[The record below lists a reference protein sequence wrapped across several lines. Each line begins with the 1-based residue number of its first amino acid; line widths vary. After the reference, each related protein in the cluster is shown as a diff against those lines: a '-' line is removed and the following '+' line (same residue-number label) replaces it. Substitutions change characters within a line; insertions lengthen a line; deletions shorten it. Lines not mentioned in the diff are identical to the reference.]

1 MGLTLQSKFF
11 LIVKKPQ
18 YITIFVALAALCLL
32 WAFGSIKPPAQ
43 ANAHEGH
50 QHEHAGQPGAGSVS
64 TSSFSIDSALT
75 AAKGTLLP
83 AGAARLTSLESTI
96 EKSPDQGQKVQAF
109 RALSMYWKD
118 SVKAFIPYA
127 WYVAEGARLENSE
140 KNLNF
145 AGHLF
150 LNNLQHV
157 ENGEMAKWM
166 ALQAK
171 DLFERSLKLNPDND
185 SAKVGLG
192 STYMFGGISNAPME
206 GIAKIREVV
215 AKDSTNLY
223 AQMTLAMGSLM
234 SGQTDKAKERLE
246 TIIRLDSKNLQALLL
261 LADIYEKQDKKQEA
275 ITYYQK
281 ALPLATEHTEMR
293 AELQKRIDALKKQN

>member
-1 MGLTLQSKFF
+1 
-11 LIVKKPQ
+11 VKKPQ
-18 YITIFVALAALCLL
+18 YITLFVAIAALGLL
-32 WAFGSIKPPAQ
+32 WAFGSIKPKAQ
-43 ANAHEGH
+43 ANSHEGH
-50 QHEHAGQPGAGSVS
+50 QHEHADQPAAGAVS
-64 TSSFSIDSALT
+64 TSSFSIDSALG

-83 AGAARLTSLESTI
+83 AGAARLNSLESTI
-96 EKSPDQGQKVQAF
+96 AKSPDQGQKLKAF
-109 RALSMYWKD
+109 NELSLYWKD

-157 ENGEMAKWM
+157 DNGEMAKWM

-215 AKDSTNLY
+215 NKDSTNLY

-246 TIIRLDSKNLQALLL
+246 TITRLDSKNLQALLL
-261 LADIYEKQDKKQEA
+261 LADVYEKQDKKQDA
-275 ITYYQK
+275 IAYYQK

>member
-1 MGLTLQSKFF
+1 M
-11 LIVKKPQ
+11 KKPQ
-18 YITIFVALAALCLL
+18 YFTILVAVAVLCIL
-32 WAFGSIKPPAQ
+32 WAFGKTKPDAS
-43 ANAHEGH
+43 HSSHDGH
-50 QHEHAGQPGAGSVS
+50 QHEEAAAAPAAGLLTP
-64 TSSFSIDSALT
+64 SFSIDSVLSMEKGKLPQQDISAL
-75 AAKGTLLP
+75 GQI
-83 AGAARLTSLESTI
+83 ESSV
-96 EKSPDQGQKVQAF
+96 EKSKDNEQKLHAF
-109 RALSMYWKD
+109 HQLSQFWKD
-118 SVKAFIPYA
+118 KGKAFIPYA

-215 AKDSTNLY
+215 TKDSTNLY

-281 ALPLATEHTEMR
+281 ALPLANEHTEMR

>member
-32 WAFGSIKPPAQ
+32 WAFGSIKPEAQ

-50 QHEHAGQPGAGSVS
+50 QHDHADQPAGETVS

-75 AAKGTLLP
+75 AAKATLLP
-83 AGAARLTSLESTI
+83 ANAARLNSLENTTQ
-96 EKSPDQGQKVQAF
+96 KSPDERQKLQAF
-109 RALSMYWKD
+109 RELSLYWKD

-157 ENGEMAKWM
+157 ENGEMVKWM

-171 DLFERSLKLNPDND
+171 DLFERSLKLNSDND

-215 AKDSTNLY
+215 TKDSTNLY

-261 LADIYEKQDKKQEA
+261 LADIYEKQDKKQDA
-275 ITYYQK
+275 IAYYQK

>member
-18 YITIFVALAALCLL
+18 YITIFIAVAVLGVL
-32 WAFGSIKPPAQ
+32 WAFGSIKPEAT
-43 ANAHEGH
+43 AHSHEGH
-50 QHEHAGQPGAGSVS
+50 QHDQPSQAAAGSVAV
-64 TSSFSIDSALT
+64 SSFSIDSALNVAKDKLLPASNNRLNTLEAT
-75 AAKGTLLP
+75 AAKAP
-83 AGAARLTSLESTI
+83 AI
-96 EKSPDQGQKVQAF
+96 QQKIQAF
-109 RALSMYWKD
+109 RELSQYWKD
-118 SVKAFIPYA
+118 SIKAFIPYA
-127 WYVAEGARLENSE
+127 WYNAEGARLENSE

-157 ENGEMAKWM
+157 DNGEMAKWM

-171 DLFERSLKLNPDND
+171 DLFERALQVNPDND

-215 AKDSTNLY
+215 ARDSTNLY

-234 SGQTDKAKERLE
+234 SGQTEKARERLE
-246 TIIRLDSKNLQALLL
+246 TIIRIDSKNLQALLM
-261 LADIYEKQDKKQEA
+261 LADLYEKQDKKQDA
-275 ITYYQK
+275 IAYYQK
-281 ALPLATEHTEMR
+281 ALPLATAHTEMK
-293 AELQKRIDALKKQN
+293 AELQKRIDALKKQQ

>member
-1 MGLTLQSKFF
+1 M
-11 LIVKKPQ
+11 KKPQ
-18 YITIFVALAALCLL
+18 YITIFVAIAALGLL
-32 WAFGSIKPPAQ
+32 WAFGSIKPEAK
-43 ANAHEGH
+43 ANSHEGH
-50 QHEHAGQPGAGSVS
+50 QHEHADQPAAGSVS
-64 TSSFSIDSALT
+64 TSSFSIDSALS

-83 AGAARLTSLESTI
+83 AGAARLNSLESTI
-96 EKSPDQGQKVQAF
+96 AKSPDQGQKLKAF
-109 RALSMYWKD
+109 NELSLYWKD

-157 ENGEMAKWM
+157 DNGEMAKWM

-215 AKDSTNLY
+215 TKDSTNLY

-246 TIIRLDSKNLQALLL
+246 TITRLDSKNLQALLL
-261 LADIYEKQDKKQEA
+261 LADIYEKQDKKQDA
-275 ITYYQK
+275 IAYYQK

>member
-1 MGLTLQSKFF
+1 LGLTLQSKFF

-18 YITIFVALAALCLL
+18 YITIFVAIAALVLL
-32 WAFGSIKPPAQ
+32 WAFGNIKPGAQ
-43 ANAHEGH
+43 AHSHEGH
-50 QHEHAGQPGAGSVS
+50 QHDDAGQPAAGSVS
-64 TSSFSIDSALT
+64 TSSFSIDSALNS
-75 AAKGTLLP
+75 ARGTLLP
-83 AGAARLTSLESTI
+83 AGAARLAALEATS
-96 EKSPDQGQKVQAF
+96 KSGADREQKLHAF
-109 RALSMYWKD
+109 HQLSQYWKD

-127 WYVAEGARLENSE
+127 WYIAEGARLENSE

-150 LNNLQHV
+150 LNNLQNV

-223 AQMTLAMGSLM
+223 AQMTLAMGSIM

-261 LADIYEKQDKKQEA
+261 LADIYEKQDKKQDA

-281 ALPLATEHTEMR
+281 ALPLAKEHTEMR

>member
-18 YITIFVALAALCLL
+18 YITLFVALVALCLL
-32 WAFGSIKPPAQ
+32 WAFASIKPRAA

-50 QHEHAGQPGAGSVS
+50 QHNDAARPAAGTVL

-75 AAKGTLLP
+75 AAKQTLLP
-83 AGAARLTSLESTI
+83 SNAARLNSLEQTI
-96 EKSPDQGQKVQAF
+96 QNSPDQGKKLQAF
-109 RALSMYWKD
+109 QQLSLYWKD

-171 DLFERSLKLNPDND
+171 DLFERSLKLNAGND

-234 SGQTDKAKERLE
+234 SGQTDKAQERLE

-261 LADIYEKQDKKQEA
+261 LADIYEKQDKKEDA
-275 ITYYQK
+275 IAYYQK